1 MSETNTSWTKTL
13 FWGALVG
20 ILYWALFHHVNEILR
35 FAHTT
40 GRACVVNQGG
50 ELIYYAE
57 PAAEACAANNGTLVE
72 GNWLFVFIPI
82 LIAFAVSY
90 VHGAFTSS
98 FWDSIGFKAKP
109 QKNKGN

>member
-1 MSETNTSWTKTL
+1 MVETDKSWSKTI

-20 ILYWALFHHVNEILR
+20 LLYWALFHNVNTILH

-40 GRACVVNQGG
+40 GHACVVNQGG
-50 ELIYYAE
+50 ELVYFAE
-57 PAAEACAANNGTLVE
+57 PTVDACAAKNGTMVQ
-72 GNWLFVFIPI
+72 GNWLHVFIPI

-98 FWDSIGFKAKP
+98 FWDSIGFKAAPK
-109 QKNKGN
+109 KNKGN